1 MNETAKS
8 QAPEMPDPLEL
19 DFEDAKES
27 KDTRQLL
34 GIYHEL
40 YSETFASWQ
49 ALDSDDLPDKLIAA
63 IEAAFK
69 GSPTPITNEDL
80 GIRIP
85 DDISLST

>member
-1 MNETAKS
+1 MPETKAPER
-8 QAPEMPDPLEL
+8 PEMPDPLEEA
-19 DFEDAKES
+19 FEDAKES
-27 KDTRQLL
+27 KDPQQLL
-34 GIYHEL
+34 SIYREL

-49 ALDSDDLPDKLIAA
+49 ALDNDDLPSKLIAA

-69 GSPTPITNEDL
+69 GNPVPITNEDL